1 MSKKLELLDRIGSI
15 VDQLENFMEDLNTV
29 TIGDE
34 STLDEIDTRTSSS
47 EEDDEEESASRE
59 TEDVTGGGDDVGD
72 GLRGYYDDEATDEVE
87 QVQEQAQDEN
97 TQVNDTNKETEPEI
111 IELV

>member
-1 MSKKLELLDRIGSI
+1 MELLDRIGSI

-47 EEDDEEESASRE
+47 SEESEEENVSQE
-59 TEDVTGGGDDVGD
+59 TGDITGEGDDVGD
-72 GLRGYYDDEATDEVE
+72 GLRGYYDDQVTDEAE
-87 QVQEQAQDEN
+87 QTQEQAQDE
-97 TQVNDTNKETEPEI
+97 TSQVNDTNKENEPEV

>member
-1 MSKKLELLDRIGSI
+1 MELLDRIGSI
-15 VDQLENFMEDLNTV
+15 IDQLENFMEDLNTI

-47 EEDDEEESASRE
+47 SEESEEENVSQE
-59 TEDVTGGGDDVGD
+59 TGDITGEGDDVGD
-72 GLRGYYDDEATDEVE
+72 GLRGYYDDQVTDEAE
-87 QVQEQAQDEN
+87 QTQEQAQDE
-97 TQVNDTNKETEPEI
+97 TSQVNDSNKENEPEV